1 MSDAAVDASFHLSF
15 FVAEVH
21 ASSLAV
27 SEYLAMGTYSGFH
40 PFVVAELSERI
51 GNVGTVLLL
60 HESRQIAEQLGTL
73 IQHIPQIGDMPDG
86 VIFFCHFFLSHI
98 KPFYPSG

>member
-40 PFVVAELSERI
+40 PFVVAELSETGVPDVHELVFVDVALKVI
-51 GNVGTVLLL
+51 GGYCGAASYFSIDVYASYGYACL
-60 HESRQIAEQLGTL
+60 A
-73 IQHIPQIGDMPDG
+73 
-86 VIFFCHFFLSHI
+86 
-98 KPFYPSG
+98 